1 VASSPAPALRA
12 AARRLCREVEGL
24 RFGPPV
30 THVYNPLVYAR
41 RGYAAYV
48 DRTATARRRVVFV
61 GMNPGPFGMAQT
73 GVPFGD
79 PARVQ
84 DFLGIEARIGRPA
97 REHPKRPV
105 LGFACPRSEVSG
117 ERVWGAVAACWS
129 TPERFF
135 AEHWIANYCPL
146 LFLEESGRNRTPD
159 KLPARERAPLFEA
172 CDRHLRRVVELLEPV
187 WVVGIGGFA
196 ETRARDALADL
207 AAGGPAIGRVLHPS
221 PASPKANRGW
231 AQAAARELRDQGVCD
246 ARRAQSWDRPRGR
259 RPGRPRR

>member
-1 VASSPAPALRA
+1 MPASPASGLRA

-48 DRTATARRRVVFV
+48 DRTATARRRVIFV

-79 PARVQ
+79 PARVRG
-84 DFLGIEARIGRPA
+84 FLGIEARIERPK

-105 LGFACPRSEVSG
+105 LGFDCPRGEVSG
-117 ERVWGAVAACWS
+117 ERVWGAIAEGWGR
-129 TPERFF
+129 PERFF

-146 LFLEESGRNRTPD
+146 LFLEQSGRNRTPD
-159 KLPARERAPLFEA
+159 KLPARERGPLFGA
-172 CDRHLRRVVELLEPV
+172 CDRHLRRVVELLEPE

-196 ETRARDALADL
+196 EARAREALAEP
-207 AAGGPAIGRVLHPS
+207 AADGLAIGRILHPS
-221 PASPKANRGW
+221 PASPRANRGW
-231 AQAAARELRDQGVCD
+231 ARAAGRELREQGLCD
-246 ARRAQSWDRPRGR
+246 AGPRRSRRRASRSSR
-259 RPGRPRR
+259 